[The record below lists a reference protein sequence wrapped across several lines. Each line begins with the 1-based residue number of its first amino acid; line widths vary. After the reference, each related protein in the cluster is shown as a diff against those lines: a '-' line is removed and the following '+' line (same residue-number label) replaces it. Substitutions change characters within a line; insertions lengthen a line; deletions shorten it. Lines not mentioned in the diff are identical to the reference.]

1 VKCYNGLH
9 TTTEFLAP
17 LPGTDNP
24 GDDIKKYQQAF
35 LATLPGMA
43 LVKRFTNT

>member
-1 VKCYNGLH
+1 MRH
-9 TTTEFLAP
+9 TTTVFLAP

-24 GDDIKKYQQAF
+24 GDDVTKHQQAF
-35 LATLPGMA
+35 WVPLLGMA